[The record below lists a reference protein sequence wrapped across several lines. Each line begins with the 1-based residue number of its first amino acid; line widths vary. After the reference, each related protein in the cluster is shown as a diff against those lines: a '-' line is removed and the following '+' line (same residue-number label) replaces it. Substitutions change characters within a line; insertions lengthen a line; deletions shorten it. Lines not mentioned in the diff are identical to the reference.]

1 MERFQ
6 DLLKSLS
13 RISPVDFVIG
23 GREGLLFSTRSGQEE
38 EGLHASLT
46 RFSARVFEENAF
58 RHELNG
64 LPHALYGA
72 PIRTADLPTAVLI
85 GYEKSGPPTLDRG
98 GGKEMEGLL
107 LSLVN
112 LVGEWTSAQRERDDM
127 AEQLAQ
133 SFEAISLYA
142 RITPHITSFGFSA
155 STLRALT
162 EDLLET
168 IGGDVIFTSLPGRP
182 GYSQCVERKDG
193 VPIPDRDGFIE
204 TLVKGIP
211 KDKDLLKD
219 DYYLVNDSRSVPLY
233 DALGLPPFRL
243 MITEV
248 HHQNDAHGWL
258 GLVSF
263 NLKEIFRYSD
273 LRMLASVAKQIG
285 VALTNID
292 LYRELE
298 QFFVNVVKSLVYTIE
313 AKDVYTRGHSERVS
327 QYCMRMADRLALG
340 KEEKSSLLWA
350 SILHDMGKIGI
361 PERVLNKPGRLSG
374 EEYEQIKMHVEKG
387 YNILKPLKPLAR
399 SLDGILYHHEQY
411 DGKGYPKGLKGTDI
425 PLQARIIAVADTYD
439 AITSDRSY
447 RSRRTREKALTIMS
461 EIAGSQLDPDLV
473 SVFIAILREGGE
485 TGMESGLP
493 KELQEE
499 T

>member
-6 DLLKSLS
+6 NLLKSLS

-23 GREGLLFSTRSGQEE
+23 DREEILFSTRSRSEDKGF
-38 EGLHASLT
+38 HASLR

-58 RHELNG
+58 RGEANG
-64 LPHALYGA
+64 LPYALYGA
-72 PIRTADLPTAVLI
+72 PIRCADLPVAALI
-85 GYEKSGPPTLDRG
+85 GYQKNGHPSHHAG
-98 GGKEMEGLL
+98 GRKEMEDLL
-107 LSLVN
+107 AALASLF
-112 LVGEWTSAQRERDDM
+112 GDWTSAQKERDDM

-142 RITPHITSFGFSA
+142 RITPQITSFGFSGT
-155 STLRALT
+155 TLAALT

-168 IGGDVIFTSLPGRP
+168 IGGDVIFTSLPGRS
-182 GYSQCVERKDG
+182 GYSRCFERKDG
-193 VPIPDRDGFIE
+193 VSILDRDRFIE
-204 TLVKGIP
+204 TLLKGVP
-211 KDKDLLKD
+211 EDGDVLKD
-219 DYYLVNDSRSVPLY
+219 DYFIVNDSRSVPLY

-243 MITEV
+243 IV
-248 HHQNDAHGWL
+248 IRIQHQSDTYGWL
-258 GLVSF
+258 GMASF

-327 QYCMRMADRLALG
+327 HYCMLMADRLGLG
-340 KEEKSSLLWA
+340 KEEKRSLLWA

-361 PERVLNKPGRLSG
+361 PERMLNKPGRLTE

-387 YNILKPLKPLAR
+387 YNILKPLKPLAQ
-399 SLDGILYHHEQY
+399 SLDGILYHHEHY

-425 PLQARIIAVADTYD
+425 PLLARIIAVADTYD

-447 RSRRTREKALTIMS
+447 RSRKTREKALTVMA
-461 EIAGSQLDPDLV
+461 EIAGSQLDPEIVPAFL
-473 SVFIAILREGGE
+473 AILREGAG
-485 TGMESGLP
+485 TGTESGFP
-493 KELQEE
+493 KEMQEDK
-499 T
+499 